1 MIRRPP
7 RSTLFP
13 YTTLFRSRIIHE
25 IDGLKSDEKSLL
37 IQTLLTR
44 GLATPYVDPFALLRE
59 NIPDN
64 LSDQQVGETIG
75 EALRRIRHATPASR
89 SVRHGIK
96 KDNSLSG
103 SQ

>member
-1 MIRRPP
+1 MAM
-7 RSTLFP
+7 TKKVQ
-13 YTTLFRSRIIHE
+13 RIIHE

-96 KDNSLSG
+96 KDNTLSG